1 MSSDKQW
8 WAAGVNQI
16 NRWLVQNQLR
26 SLDEAYR
33 GALQI
38 QELENQY
45 FGGDRIVFRADL
57 SKTVFDYVKTKRD
70 RQLLR
75 VRANLAR
82 FRLISF
88 LQNTDSQHPDSQYPD
103 SQYPDSQYP
112 GSQSA
117 GSQSINAAAATS
129 APTAQEQ
136 QILEKLG
143 FIELV
148 VGKYRDVDDELDQ
161 LIVETGS
168 EPPTRAASAASAAPI
183 ADKLPKDSR
192 ISPGKAA
199 SIRPLLSRPAGTNG
213 SDSIL
218 NRLSSIGKELGKE
231 LSPLSEQ
238 EVVTELR
245 LRRKQNRIAMRWL
258 AVLLLLPLLTQI
270 LVKNLVF
277 EPLLGNYSDRHPSA
291 VELST
296 EIEEEFLAEFSEY
309 REALEIQRLLKNYQ
323 PPAAEQSQGPFWQ
336 HKRSFFNQAIEND
349 TLTRSSINPL
359 TRREAPPPTDPV
371 PLLDQ
376 HTLELNRTSGG
387 LRGVIVTT
395 DLPELP
401 EFRAEEDREYELA
414 LQEKAVELW
423 REARDK
429 QLNGLKNVLADL
441 TSILVLVALIYFGRD
456 RLRLLGAFSN
466 RTFLALSDPV
476 KVFLFILVTDIFV
489 GFHSAEGWEVILE
502 GVFHHF
508 GLPESKV
515 FINGFIAT
523 VPVFIDA
530 CIKFWIFSY
539 LTRYSP
545 SASAI
550 YERMNT

>member
-8 WAAGVNQI
+8 WAAGANQI

-38 QELENQY
+38 QELERQY
-45 FGGDRIVFRADL
+45 FGGDRIAFRADL

-82 FRLISF
+82 FRLTSF
-88 LQNTDSQHPDSQYPD
+88 LQNAD
-103 SQYPDSQYP
+103 
-112 GSQSA
+112 
-117 GSQSINAAAATS
+117 AASEPAT
-129 APTAQEQ
+129 PTAQEQ

-148 VGKYRDVDDELDQ
+148 VGKYRDLDDALEQMMADL
-161 LIVETGS
+161 GS
-168 EPPTRAASAASAAPI
+168 EPTSDATAAPMPNS
-183 ADKLPKDSR
+183 LPKDLR
-192 ISPGKAA
+192 ISPGNAPSSKPPMPMR
-199 SIRPLLSRPAGTNG
+199 SGGTNG
-213 SDSIL
+213 SESIL
-218 NRLSSIGKELGKE
+218 NRLSSIGKELSKE

-258 AVLLLLPLLTQI
+258 AVLLLLPLLTQV
-270 LVKNLVF
+270 LTKNLVF

-323 PPAAEQSQGPFWQ
+323 PPATQSQGPFWQ
-336 HKRSFFNQAIEND
+336 RKRSFFNQAIEND

-359 TRREAPPPTDPV
+359 TRQEALPLVDPI
-371 PLLDQ
+371 PLLDRQ
-376 HTLELNRTSGG
+376 TLELNRTSGG

-395 DLPELP
+395 DLPESP

-423 REARDK
+423 REAREK
-429 QLNGLKNVLADL
+429 QLDGLKNVLADV
-441 TSILVLVALIYFGRD
+441 TSILVLGALVYFGRD
-456 RLRLLGAFSN
+456 RLRLLGNFSN
-466 RTFLALSDPV
+466 RTFLALSDPA

-502 GVFHHF
+502 GVSRHF

>member
-8 WAAGVNQI
+8 WAAGANQI

-38 QELENQY
+38 QELERQY
-45 FGGDRIVFRADL
+45 FGGDRIAFRADL

-82 FRLISF
+82 FRLTSF
-88 LQNTDSQHPDSQYPD
+88 LQNAD
-103 SQYPDSQYP
+103 
-112 GSQSA
+112 
-117 GSQSINAAAATS
+117 AASEAS
-129 APTAQEQ
+129 VPTAQEQ

-148 VGKYRDVDDELDQ
+148 VGKYRDLDDALDQ
-161 LIVETGS
+161 MVAEAES
-168 EPPTRAASAASAAPI
+168 APTADATLAASGF
-183 ADKLPKDSR
+183 DKLPKNLR
-192 ISPGKAA
+192 TNPGKAL
-199 SIRPLLSRPAGTNG
+199 SPKPLIPTRSGGMNG

-245 LRRKQNRIAMRWL
+245 LRRKHNRIALRWL
-258 AVLLLLPLLTQI
+258 AVLLLMPLLTQI

-277 EPLLGNYSDRHPSA
+277 EPLFGSYSDRHPSA

-323 PPAAEQSQGPFWQ
+323 PPAAEPSQGSFWQ
-336 HKRSFFNQAIEND
+336 RKRSFFNQALENK
-349 TLTRSSINPL
+349 TLTRSSVGLSAVSPN
-359 TRREAPPPTDPV
+359 RPPTEAA
-371 PLLDQ
+371 PLLDGRSPGIAPGPSIAPGMA
-376 HTLELNRTSGG
+376 HGSPS
-387 LRGVIVTT
+387 RGIIVTT
-395 DLPELP
+395 DLPDSPEL
-401 EFRAEEDREYELA
+401 RTDIEEEAREYEQA

-423 REARDK
+423 REAREK
-429 QLNGLKNVLADL
+429 QLDGLKNVLADL
-441 TSILVLVALIYFGRD
+441 TSILMLVALVYFGRD
-456 RLRLLGAFSN
+456 RLRLLGAFTN
-466 RTFLALSDPV
+466 RTFLTLSDPA

-489 GFHSAEGWEVILE
+489 GFHSAEGWEVVLE
-502 GVFHHF
+502 GVFRHF

-523 VPVFIDA
+523 VPVFIDS

>member
-8 WAAGVNQI
+8 WAAGTNQI
-16 NRWLVQNQLR
+16 NRWLAQNQLR

-38 QELENQY
+38 QELERQY
-45 FGGDRIVFRADL
+45 FGGDRIAFRADL

-75 VRANLAR
+75 VRANLTR
-82 FRLISF
+82 FRLASF
-88 LQNTDSQHPDSQYPD
+88 LQNPELQHDAASQTP
-103 SQYPDSQYP
+103 
-112 GSQSA
+112 
-117 GSQSINAAAATS
+117 

-148 VGKYRDVDDELDQ
+148 VGKYRDVDDALDQ
-161 LIVETGS
+161 MVADLES
-168 EPPTRAASAASAAPI
+168 EPTSDATATSMPNS
-183 ADKLPKDSR
+183 
-192 ISPGKAA
+192 
-199 SIRPLLSRPAGTNG
+199 LSRELRTSPSKALSPKPLMPRSSGTNG

-218 NRLSSIGKELGKE
+218 NRLSSIGKELSKE
-231 LSPLSEQ
+231 LGPLSEQ

-258 AVLLLLPLLTQI
+258 VVLLLLPLLTQV
-270 LVKNLVF
+270 LAKNLVF

-309 REALEIQRLLKNYQ
+309 RQALEIQRLLKNYQ

-336 HKRSFFNQAIEND
+336 RKRSFFNQAIENK
-349 TLTRSSINPL
+349 TLTRSSVGLLATSPNG
-359 TRREAPPPTDPV
+359 PPAEV
-371 PLLDQ
+371 APLLDGRSPEVA
-376 HTLELNRTSGG
+376 HSGP
-387 LRGVIVTT
+387 LRGSIVTT
-395 DLPELP
+395 DLPSLP
-401 EFRAEEDREYELA
+401 ELRADIEEDREYALA

-423 REARDK
+423 REAREK

-441 TSILVLVALIYFGRD
+441 TSILVLVALVYFGRD
-456 RLRLLGAFSN
+456 RLRLLGNFSN
-466 RTFLALSDPV
+466 RTFLALSDPA

-502 GVFHHF
+502 GVFRHF

>member
-1 MSSDKQW
+1 MSSDNRW
-8 WAAGVNQI
+8 WASGVNQV
-16 NRWLVQNQLR
+16 NRWLGQSQLR

-45 FGGDRIVFRADL
+45 FGGDRIAFRADL

-82 FRLISF
+82 FRLTSF
-88 LQNTDSQHPDSQYPD
+88 LQNSDAAPE
-103 SQYPDSQYP
+103 
-112 GSQSA
+112 
-117 GSQSINAAAATS
+117 AAAL
-129 APTAQEQ
+129 TAQEQ
-136 QILEKLG
+136 QILDKLG

-148 VGKYRDVDDELDQ
+148 VGKYREVDDELEQ
-161 LIVETGS
+161 MMAEAGS
-168 EPPTRAASAASAAPI
+168 EPPTSAAIAAPTV
-183 ADKLPKDSR
+183 DKLPKDPR
-192 ISPGKAA
+192 TSPSKAA
-199 SIRPLLSRPAGTNG
+199 SPRPLLSRPAGTNG

-218 NRLSSIGKELGKE
+218 NRLSSIGKELGRE
-231 LSPLSEQ
+231 LGSLSEQ

-258 AVLLLLPLLTQI
+258 AVLLLVPLLTQI

-277 EPLLGNYSDRHPSA
+277 ESLLGDYSDRHPSA

-323 PPAAEQSQGPFWQ
+323 PPATQSQVPFWR

-349 TLTRSSINPL
+349 TLTRSSLNPL
-359 TRREAPPPTDPV
+359 TRGPALQSAE

-376 HTLELNRTSGG
+376 QTPGLNPTSSG
-387 LRGVIVTT
+387 LRGVMITT
-395 DLPELP
+395 DLPASLESQ
-401 EFRAEEDREYELA
+401 AEEDREYELA

-423 REARDK
+423 REAREK

-441 TSILVLVALIYFGRD
+441 TSILVLAALVYFGRD
-456 RLRLLGAFSN
+456 RLRLLSSFTN
-466 RTFLALSDPV
+466 RTFLSLSDPA

-530 CIKFWIFSY
+530 CVKFWIFSY

>member
-1 MSSDKQW
+1 MSNDKQW
-8 WAAGVNQI
+8 WAAGANQI

-38 QELENQY
+38 QELERQY
-45 FGGDRIVFRADL
+45 FGGDRIAFRADL

-75 VRANLAR
+75 VRANLTR
-82 FRLISF
+82 FRLSSF
-88 LQNTDSQHPDSQYPD
+88 LQNTDVTPE
-103 SQYPDSQYP
+103 
-112 GSQSA
+112 SA
-117 GSQSINAAAATS
+117 V
-129 APTAQEQ
+129 PTAQEQ

-143 FIELV
+143 FIERV
-148 VGKYRDVDDELDQ
+148 IGKYRDLDNMLDQ
-161 LIVETGS
+161 IAAEAGDETMAD
-168 EPPTRAASAASAAPI
+168 TTIAAPE
-183 ADKLPKDSR
+183 
-192 ISPGKAA
+192 PGKLTKDLRT
-199 SIRPLLSRPAGTNG
+199 SRGKVSGSKPLPPMHSGETDS

-218 NRLSSIGKELGKE
+218 NRLSSIGKELSKE
-231 LSPLSEQ
+231 LSPPSEQ
-238 EVVTELR
+238 EIVTELR
-245 LRRKQNRIAMRWL
+245 LRRKQNRIALRWL
-258 AVLLLLPLLTQI
+258 AVLLLLPLLTQV
-270 LVKNLVF
+270 LTKNLIF
-277 EPLLGNYSDRHPSA
+277 EPLLGSYSDRHPSA

-296 EIEEEFLAEFSEY
+296 EIEEEFLAKFSEY
-309 REALEIQRLLKNYQ
+309 REALEIRHLLKNYQ
-323 PPAAEQSQGPFWQ
+323 PPVAEQSQAPFWQ
-336 HKRSFFNQAIEND
+336 RNRSFFNQAIED
-349 TLTRSSINPL
+349 KTLMRSSADVL
-359 TRREAPPPTDPV
+359 TVASRRPPTEPAHQ
-371 PLLDQ
+371 LDGRSPGIAPGMA
-376 HTLELNRTSGG
+376 HGSPS
-387 LRGVIVTT
+387 RGIIVTT
-395 DLPELP
+395 DLPNLP
-401 EFRAEEDREYELA
+401 ELRTDLEEEAREYQQA

-423 REARDK
+423 REAREK
-429 QLNGLKNVLADL
+429 QLDGLKNVLADL
-441 TSILVLVALIYFGRD
+441 TSILVLMGLVYFGRD
-456 RLRLLGAFSN
+456 RLRLLGNFTN
-466 RTFLALSDPV
+466 RTFLTLSDPA

-523 VPVFIDA
+523 VPVFIDS

>member
-1 MSSDKQW
+1 M
-8 WAAGVNQI
+8 
-16 NRWLVQNQLR
+16 NRWLAQNQLR

-45 FGGDRIVFRADL
+45 FGGDRIAFRADL

-82 FRLISF
+82 FRLTSF
-88 LQNTDSQHPDSQYPD
+88 LQN
-103 SQYPDSQYP
+103 
-112 GSQSA
+112 A
-117 GSQSINAAAATS
+117 EAAVETA

-148 VGKYRDVDDELDQ
+148 VGKYRDVDDALDEMV
-161 LIVETGS
+161 VEAGS
-168 EPPTRAASAASAAPI
+168 ELPTSTAVAAPVT
-183 ADKLPKDSR
+183 DKLPKDLRTS
-192 ISPGKAA
+192 SNKAA
-199 SIRPLLSRPAGTNG
+199 STKPLLSRPAGTNG

-218 NRLSSIGKELGKE
+218 NRLSSIGKELSRE

-245 LRRKQNRIAMRWL
+245 LRRRHNRVALRWL
-258 AVLLLLPLLTQI
+258 LVLLLLPLLTQV
-270 LVKNLVF
+270 LAKNLVF

-296 EIEEEFLAEFSEY
+296 EIEAEFLAEFSEY
-309 REALEIQRLLKNYQ
+309 RQALEIQRLLKNYQ
-323 PPAAEQSQGPFWQ
+323 PPAAEQSKGSFWQ
-336 HKRSFFNQAIEND
+336 RKRSFFNQAIENK
-349 TLTRSSINPL
+349 TLTRSSVSLLATPPNEPL
-359 TRREAPPPTDPV
+359 AEVTPPLDGRSPEAA
-371 PLLDQ
+371 
-376 HTLELNRTSGG
+376 HSGPWHSG
-387 LRGVIVTT
+387 IVAT
-395 DLPELP
+395 DLPSLP
-401 EFRAEEDREYELA
+401 ELRTDLEEDREYALA
-414 LQEKAVELW
+414 LQEKAVDLW

-441 TSILVLVALIYFGRD
+441 TSILTLVALVYFGRD
-456 RLRLLGAFSN
+456 RLRLLGTFSN
-466 RTFLALSDPV
+466 RTFLALSDPA
-476 KVFLFILVTDIFV
+476 KVFLFILITDIFV

-502 GVFHHF
+502 GVARHF

-515 FINGFIAT
+515 LINGFIAT

>member
-1 MSSDKQW
+1 MSNDKQW
-8 WAAGVNQI
+8 WAAGANPL
-16 NRWLVQNQLR
+16 NRWLAQNQLR

-38 QELENQY
+38 QDLERQY
-45 FGGDRIVFRADL
+45 FGGDRIAFRADL

-82 FRLISF
+82 FRLTSF
-88 LQNTDSQHPDSQYPD
+88 LQNAD
-103 SQYPDSQYP
+103 
-112 GSQSA
+112 
-117 GSQSINAAAATS
+117 AASETS
-129 APTAQEQ
+129 VPTAQEQ

-148 VGKYRDVDDELDQ
+148 VGKYRDLDDALDQ
-161 LIVETGS
+161 MVAEAES
-168 EPPTRAASAASAAPI
+168 APTADATLAAPGF
-183 ADKLPKDSR
+183 DKLPKDLRTNPSKVP
-192 ISPGKAA
+192 SPK
-199 SIRPLLSRPAGTNG
+199 PLIPTRSGGMNG

-258 AVLLLLPLLTQI
+258 AVLLLLPLLTQV
-270 LVKNLVF
+270 LTKNLVF

-323 PPAAEQSQGPFWQ
+323 PPVAEPSQGTFWRR
-336 HKRSFFNQAIEND
+336 KRSFFNQAIEND

-359 TRREAPPPTDPV
+359 ARQEAPPLVDPV
-371 PLLDQ
+371 PLLDRQ
-376 HTLELNRTSGG
+376 TLELNRTSGG

-395 DLPELP
+395 DLPDTTDLPESP

-423 REARDK
+423 REAREK
-429 QLNGLKNVLADL
+429 QLDGLKNVLADL
-441 TSILVLVALIYFGRD
+441 TSILVLGALVYFGRD
-456 RLRLLGAFSN
+456 RLRLLGNFTN
-466 RTFLALSDPV
+466 RTFLALSDPA

-502 GVFHHF
+502 GVFRHF